1 MPSEIKT
8 VVDEVIEETADEL
21 LKSPD
26 WRRHLETSH
35 PGINPESDEAK
46 ALARAEAIKNLGLY

>member
-46 ALARAEAIKNLGLY
+46 KLAHEDAIKRLGIF

>member
-1 MPSEIKT
+1 MPSEIRT
-8 VVDEVIEETADEL
+8 VVDDVIDETADEL

-35 PGINPESDEAK
+35 PGIDPESDEAK
-46 ALARAEAIKNLGLY
+46 KLAPEDAIKRLGIF